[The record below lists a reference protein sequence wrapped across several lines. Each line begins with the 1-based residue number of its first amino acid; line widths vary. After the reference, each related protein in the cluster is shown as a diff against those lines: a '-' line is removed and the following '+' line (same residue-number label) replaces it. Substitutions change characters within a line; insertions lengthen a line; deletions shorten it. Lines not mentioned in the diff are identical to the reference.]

1 MKTKALMKT
10 TKETK
15 AIERMID
22 AEFPDNLKN
31 LPRAYRY
38 SPVSIRVRIVDERFR
53 GKNRS
58 EREKMVLPLIRSLPD
73 ETQEDLTILL
83 LLAPNELKE
92 SLMNREY
99 ESPTPTEL

>member
-1 MKTKALMKT
+1 MKT
-10 TKETK
+10 TKETR
-15 AIERMID
+15 AIERVID
-22 AEFPDNLKN
+22 AEFPDSPKE

-38 SPVSIRVRIVDERFR
+38 SPVSIRVRIVDPRFK

-83 LLAPNELKE
+83 LLAPDELE
-92 SLMNREY
+92 DSLMNREY
-99 ESPTPTEL
+99 EQPSPSLL

>member
-1 MKTKALMKT
+1 MKT

-15 AIERMID
+15 AIERLID
-22 AEFPDNLKN
+22 AKFPNNSKD

-38 SPVSIRVRIVDERFR
+38 SPVSIRVRIVDEGFR

-73 ETQEDLTILL
+73 ETQQDLTILL
-83 LLAPNELKE
+83 LLAPDEVEE

-99 ESPTPTEL
+99 AEPSPSVS